1 MEENTDEEP
10 LDNSPIPLSESLS
23 DQNNPITDAA
33 TINTNPE
40 IENMEVHHHP
50 DLHHKPKKWKEYF
63 LEFLMIFLAVTL
75 GFFAESYRE
84 HIVKKE
90 TEKQSIESLVKCLA
104 SDTIQLENVIKANI
118 KVVGQLDSL
127 VQLRNADL
135 SIEVNKRNFLRHSI
149 VGFSEDWYFNTNDAA
164 LQQLK
169 SSGTLRLIRKQNI
182 VDSIF
187 KYELENKT
195 LVGQQADLYFLF
207 KESFLDYKK
216 AVGLFFYRD
225 TTVMKYSFGYDNSDV
240 EFRNINPVLL
250 NTDKEKI
257 NLLFGNAALMAGPQE
272 AYIHLMQDQLSYGK
286 NLIAFLKEEY
296 HLE

>member
-1 MEENTDEEP
+1 MAENTDQEP
-10 LDNSPIPLSESLS
+10 IECPPNTQSENLSEEIIPTK
-23 DQNNPITDAA
+23 DTDTITP
-33 TINTNPE
+33 NQEP
-40 IENMEVHHHP
+40 ENMEVHHHP
-50 DLHHKPKKWKEYF
+50 DLHHKRKKWREYF

-104 SDTIQLENVIKANI
+104 SDTTQLENVIRANI

-195 LVGQQADLYFLF
+195 LISQQEDLYFLF
-207 KESFLDYKK
+207 KESFTDYKK

-240 EFRNINPVLL
+240 EFRNIDPVSLS
-250 NTDKEKI
+250 TDKEKI

>member
-1 MEENTDEEP
+1 MTENTDEIP
-10 LDNSPIPLSESLS
+10 DSSGNSPSNNLSEEII
-23 DQNNPITDAA
+23 PIQGTEYIKPNKE
-33 TINTNPE
+33 TE
-40 IENMEVHHHP
+40 KMEVHHHP

-104 SDTIQLENVIKANI
+104 SDTMQLENVIKANI

-169 SSGTLRLIRKQNI
+169 SSGTLRLIRRQNI

-195 LVGQQADLYFLF
+195 LVSQQADLYFLF
-207 KESFLDYKK
+207 KESFLDYKR

-225 TTVMKYSFGYDNSDV
+225 TTVMKYSFGYDSSDV
-240 EFRNINPVLL
+240 EFGNIDPVSL

-257 NLLFGNAALMAGPQE
+257 NLLYGNAALMAGPQE

-286 NLIAFLKEEY
+286 SLIAFLKEEY
-296 HLE
+296 HLD

>member
-1 MEENTDEEP
+1 M
-10 LDNSPIPLSESLS
+10 
-23 DQNNPITDAA
+23 
-33 TINTNPE
+33 
-40 IENMEVHHHP
+40 
-50 DLHHKPKKWKEYF
+50 
-63 LEFLMIFLAVTL
+63 
-75 GFFAESYRE
+75 
-84 HIVKKE
+84 
-90 TEKQSIESLVKCLA
+90 
-104 SDTIQLENVIKANI
+104 
-118 KVVGQLDSL
+118 
-127 VQLRNADL
+127 QLRNADL

-195 LVGQQADLYFLF
+195 LVSQQADLYFLF

-250 NTDKEKI
+250 STDKEKV

>member
-1 MEENTDEEP
+1 MADNINDDT
-10 LDNSPIPLSESLS
+10 LDNSTNAQSENPS
-23 DQNNPITDAA
+23 DDNTSTNDTEAIIQNQET
-33 TINTNPE
+33 
-40 IENMEVHHHP
+40 ENMEVHHHP

-104 SDTIQLENVIKANI
+104 SDTTQLENVIKANI

-127 VQLRNADL
+127 VQMRNADL
-135 SIEVNKRNFLRHSI
+135 NIEVNKRNFLRHSI

-164 LQQLK
+164 LQQLR
-169 SSGTLRLIRKQNI
+169 SSGTLRLIHKQNI

-195 LVGQQADLYFLF
+195 LINQQADLYFLF
-207 KESFLDYKK
+207 KESFIDYKK

-225 TTVMKYSFGYDNSDV
+225 TSVMKYSFGYDNSNV
-240 EFRNINPVLL
+240 EFRNIEPVLL

-286 NLIAFLKEEY
+286 NLIAFLKKEY
-296 HLE
+296 NLE